1 LSIFND
7 RLLSSL
13 YPDVA
18 KAGGLSEYAFLT
30 TWIAYEKALSAS
42 NSIFPTMD
50 KANFACVNNDLK
62 VYVKILY
69 KDNHLQRFG
78 LK

>member
-1 LSIFND
+1 LRHS
-7 RLLSSL
+7 
-13 YPDVA
+13 
-18 KAGGLSEYAFLT
+18 KYAFLT
-30 TWIAYEKALSAS
+30 TWIASEKALSAL
-42 NSIFPTMD
+42 NSTFSTMD